1 MNGIKGPCVSQAGP
15 LSRCN
20 TGGTLLPC
28 DPKRDLLTSLQS
40 SHKSRHSFNIHN
52 VLCEMVSWSIDLTSR
67 LCSLSY
73 FTFLLVLV
81 KEMTNI
87 WGQTTSFFF
96 SFFLFLAAQ
105 KVRIQQR
112 SILQSQCL
120 IRPWKVTRSQSC
132 TATSHSWTWM
142 LACSQPSALPSMDK
156 LGNVST
162 TKIRSL
168 SCFEGVENGRVHECM
183 RKYLC

>member
-40 SHKSRHSFNIHN
+40 SHRSRHSFYIHS
-52 VLCEMVSWSIDLTSR
+52 VLCEMVSWDIDLTSR

-96 SFFLFLAAQ
+96 FLSFLSSTESEDSTEEHTP
-105 KVRIQQR
+105 IPMPD
-112 SILQSQCL
+112 QSL
-120 IRPWKVTRSQSC
+120 ES
-132 TATSHSWTWM
+132 
-142 LACSQPSALPSMDK
+142 
-156 LGNVST
+156 N
-162 TKIRSL
+162 SL
-168 SCFEGVENGRVHECM
+168 SELYSNISFLNLNVGM
-183 RKYLC
+183 

>member
-40 SHKSRHSFNIHN
+40 SHRSRHSFYIHS
-52 VLCEMVSWSIDLTSR
+52 VLCEMVSWCIDLTSR

-96 SFFLFLAAQ
+96 FFLFLAAQ

-112 SILQSQCL
+112 SILQSQSL

-183 RKYLC
+183 WKYLC